1 MVGESYCDSQRK
13 LVWVCNLCL
22 KSMPTGKDSVQVAVI
37 ISKDLKEKLKEF
49 AKSRRWSLSQAGA
62 ALIEE
67 GIERAGLEAKDK
79 ID

>member
-1 MVGESYCDSQRK
+1 
-13 LVWVCNLCL
+13 
-22 KSMPTGKDSVQVAVI
+22 MPTGKDSVQVAVI

-67 GIERAGLEAKDK
+67 GIERVGLETKGEGDK
-79 ID
+79 